1 MRPET
6 ACFFLFFNPPYFC
19 GLFFLFCFAVLSPST
34 PTLCEH
40 PMSSAAIW
48 ANKLWPAIPHTQ
60 WGASGEKCSCWTHG
74 QNMANRDQSRRSWG
88 NRKAKPFNWIKD
100 KAATMKC
107 QGNALRKCQLNSAN
121 IQLNILKNHL
131 TLLSDALLIFLTNL
145 VTIFLVF
152 KNYFIAI
159 RVRGNLCTSRSI
171 KSRAWYWCSTLNHF
185 QIEFFDGTIG

>member
-1 MRPET
+1 MD
-6 ACFFLFFNPPYFC
+6 C
-19 GLFFLFCFAVLSPST
+19 FFLFCFAVLSPST

-60 WGASGEKCSCWTHG
+60 WGASGEKCSSWTHG

-107 QGNALRKCQLNSAN
+107 QGNALRKCQTNSAN

-145 VTIFLVF
+145 VTISLYLKTTSLQFEYVEIYALLDLLKVALGTDVPLLTIF
-152 KNYFIAI
+152 K
-159 RVRGNLCTSRSI
+159 
-171 KSRAWYWCSTLNHF
+171 
-185 QIEFFDGTIG
+185 